1 MDINDCIKFT
11 NENPVCF
18 LATVDGDQP
27 HVRALSFWFADE
39 TGFYFQT
46 GNVKLFYHE
55 LKKNPKMEV
64 CFYRH
69 EGMAGP
75 MLRVSGKVEFL
86 DEIKLRKKVMSD
98 RPFLKDFGLTIE
110 SPGLIIFRIA
120 HGSAHFWSLGNN
132 MKPKEIIS
140 F

>member
-1 MDINDCIKFT
+1 MDLNDCIRFA

-18 LATVDGDQP
+18 LATADGDQP
-27 HVRALSFWFADE
+27 RVRALSFWFANE

-55 LKKNPKMEV
+55 LKKNPKTEA
-64 CFYRH
+64 CFYKH
-69 EGMAGP
+69 GEMAGS
-75 MLRVSGKVEFL
+75 MLRISGKVEFL
-86 DEIKLRKKVMSD
+86 DDRKLRKKVLND

-120 HGSAHFWSLGNN
+120 HGIAHFWSMGNN
-132 MKPKEIIS
+132 LKPKEIIV